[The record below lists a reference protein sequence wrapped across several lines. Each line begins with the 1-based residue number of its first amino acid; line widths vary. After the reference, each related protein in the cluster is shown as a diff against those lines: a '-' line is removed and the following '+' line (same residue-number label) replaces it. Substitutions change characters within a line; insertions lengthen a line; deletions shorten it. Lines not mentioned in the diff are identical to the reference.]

1 MGNNI
6 YKKCIED
13 KTQHI
18 VKKFNDKIKKLRL
31 SFEEIS
37 ESEYNNLLYNQHFL
51 VLVDTFKNKD
61 EIKLKKNGELFVEPG
76 DMTTDPLKE
85 RVEYLEK
92 NDDKEKLCD
101 LSMARCLVKRTGPK
115 IEDPEIKYFKSC
127 LEKTENKRHINKYT
141 IDDSYVPSN
150 FKSRV
155 RSTKNQTKRK
165 SKESKKSKK
174 KSK

>member
-37 ESEYNNLLYNQHFL
+37 ESEYNNLLYDQHFL

-127 LEKTENKRHINKYT
+127 LEKTENERHIENKYT
-141 IDDSYVPSN
+141 INDSHFPSN

-155 RSTKNQTKRK
+155 RSTKK
-165 SKESKKSKK
+165 SKKSLKKSKK
-174 KSK
+174 IIKS